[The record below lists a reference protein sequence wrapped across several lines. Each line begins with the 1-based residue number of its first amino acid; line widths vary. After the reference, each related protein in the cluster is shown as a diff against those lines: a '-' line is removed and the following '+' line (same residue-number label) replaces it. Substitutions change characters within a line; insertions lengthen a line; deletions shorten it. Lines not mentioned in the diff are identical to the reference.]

1 MKKSQQ
7 RLTLTARGYGRTL
20 DVQGDRRSVLL
31 VAGMYVFNRPIAV
44 LAACGITYILGEP
57 MAGFSDLVRAS
68 FGK

>member
-31 VAGMYVFNRPIAV
+31 VAGMYYFNRLILL
-44 LAACGITYILGEP
+44 LAGCGITYILGEP
-57 MAGFSDLVRAS
+57 IAGLSDLVRAS